1 METDPRAV
9 PQGRCEGIAKRAD
22 AFGHRDDVDVVES
35 REDCV
40 VLHLFYVPLLCSI
53 ALPGFIACCVL
64 LLLPC
69 VQRLLRGFTAFAV
82 CRCPYPVSSVC
93 CVWFCF
99 FTLCTTVAVWHC
111 PYTDTV
117 YIFCFSALLLTAGVS
132 ATRVPVQLRPT
143 VRGPRSRRT
152 KQRPTVRRQ
161 GARASRAVGHL
172 RAQWWG
178 GAHGERPRRRAGQ
191 RQPGG
196 RTSAQPK
203 R

>member
-99 FTLCTTVAVWHC
+99 LPYVQRLLCGIAPILILFTLFV
-111 PYTDTV
+111 
-117 YIFCFSALLLTAGVS
+117 F
-132 ATRVPVQLRPT
+132 
-143 VRGPRSRRT
+143 PRSF
-152 KQRPTVRRQ
+152 
-161 GARASRAVGHL
+161 
-172 RAQWWG
+172 
-178 GAHGERPRRRAGQ
+178 
-191 RQPGG
+191 
-196 RTSAQPK
+196 
-203 R
+203 